1 MKKHI
6 ICLGDSN
13 THGYCADP
21 SDCVVIEDS
30 HNGVLAAR
38 AAGMRVL
45 GFPNPDSGEQD
56 LSEAEVLFFPF
67 CKLLEHL

>member
-1 MKKHI
+1 M
-6 ICLGDSN
+6 
-13 THGYCADP
+13 
-21 SDCVVIEDS
+21 VIEDS

-67 CKLLEHL
+67 RKLLEHL